1 MHSIITSCSC
11 VISMDLTVCHK
22 QIAEEWRQ
30 QIIVVAK
37 HKFSSI
43 ERIDLEISRIS
54 NLENRGGIYVL
65 DSLNFI
71 GVCKAKARR
80 HFFLLI
86 SPINLKTE
94 IIKLELN
101 NDMLKVNEQR
111 RQPAK
116 FTWSPWPLMI
126 CHVVS
131 NESRV
136 LNKCLFKAS
145 FKLQIHGSHQPKS
158 IRIN

>member
-1 MHSIITSCSC
+1 MHSIITGCSC
-11 VISMDLTVCHK
+11 VISMDLNVCHK

-54 NLENRGGIYVL
+54 NLENRGAVQYVI

-94 IIKLELN
+94 IIKLELK

-116 FTWSPWPLMI
+116 FT
-126 CHVVS
+126 
-131 NESRV
+131 
-136 LNKCLFKAS
+136 
-145 FKLQIHGSHQPKS
+145 
-158 IRIN
+158 

>member
-1 MHSIITSCSC
+1 MFVRQECTRYV

-22 QIAEEWRQ
+22 QIVEEWRQ
-30 QIIVVAK
+30 QIIVVEK

-43 ERIDLEISRIS
+43 ERTDLEISRIS
-54 NLENRGGIYVL
+54 NLENRGAVYVL

-101 NDMLKVNEQR
+101 NDMLKVNEQPAVTSKIHLISLAPHDMSR
-111 RQPAK
+111 RFQRK
-116 FTWSPWPLMI
+116 S
-126 CHVVS
+126 
-131 NESRV
+131 
-136 LNKCLFKAS
+136 
-145 FKLQIHGSHQPKS
+145 GSK
-158 IRIN
+158 